1 LVVTIFFFKNR
12 FGKHWALL
20 SRPLNAAVLC
30 EGLAAETVD
39 LESRKDARDDRNLAR
54 WRVRSRARCGT
65 GDPGGRVLAQD
76 HRQGRR
82 FRVPTRT
89 QPRRVH
95 LDNGMRYRENVY
107 KEKKKEENEE
117 EGRRKNILTGGVG

>member
-1 LVVTIFFFKNR
+1 
-12 FGKHWALL
+12 
-20 SRPLNAAVLC
+20 VLR

-39 LESRKDARDDRNLAR
+39 LESRKDARDDRNLAC

-76 HRQGRR
+76 HCQGRR

-107 KEKKKEENEE
+107 KEKKNMEKKGEEK
-117 EGRRKNILTGGVG
+117 RY